1 MSGSANDNSNKL
13 NLNVGCSSSPI
24 FHSSG
29 WCPPPSS
36 SLKLNVDASISS
48 HSSVVGL
55 GVVLRNDLG
64 LVMWSCC
71 MQSLGSSKVLCAEA
85 NALLMGISMAH
96 DLGFHSVI
104 IESDALG
111 LVQLINSDSFPLS
124 EIDYNVWMKDI
135 PSHIDLLVLGDS
147 HPSV

>member
-1 MSGSANDNSNKL
+1 
-13 NLNVGCSSSPI
+13 
-24 FHSSG
+24 
-29 WCPPPSS
+29 
-36 SLKLNVDASISS
+36 
-48 HSSVVGL
+48 
-55 GVVLRNDLG
+55 
-64 LVMWSCC
+64 MWSCC

-111 LVQLINSDSFPLS
+111 LVQLINSDSSPLS
-124 EIDYNVWMKDI
+124 EIDYNVWTKDI
-135 PSHIDLLVLGDS
+135 PSHIVLLVLDDS